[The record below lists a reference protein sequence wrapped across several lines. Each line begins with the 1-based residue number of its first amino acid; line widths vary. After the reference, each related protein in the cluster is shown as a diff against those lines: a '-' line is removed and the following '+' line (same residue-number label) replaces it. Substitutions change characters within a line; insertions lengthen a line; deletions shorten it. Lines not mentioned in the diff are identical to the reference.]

1 MTRMSNLAQVD
12 LLLGLIG
19 DNIAASRSPL
29 LHTLV
34 GRQNGMAVRYDR
46 LVPPQMG
53 MDFEAVF
60 EQARAQG
67 YRGVNVTY
75 PYKERV
81 CAQVQVDDPL
91 VRAVGAVNTVIFE
104 AEGARGHNTDFSG
117 FMAAYRRV
125 RGEAA
130 PGTVVMIGTG
140 GVGRAVAFGLA
151 ALPLAG
157 CAPIGP
163 DRDVLFIP
171 ADKAAALTPD
181 DPKRLLE
188 LIKLDPAIRLDMR
201 YATANN
207 FTGRV
212 LYDEARAFLA
222 APAAQAVARASKA
235 ALADGF
241 GLTIYDAYRPWRITK
256 KLWDAT
262 PVGPKKEYVANPK
275 RGSKHNRGCAVDLT
289 LHDLQTWQLV
299 EMPTEF
305 DDFSEKAHRDYAGA
319 SAAAMAN
326 RARLARYLEA
336 EGFIGLSNEWWH
348 FDFTGWEQF
357 PVMDIPFNK
366 IV

>member
-151 ALPLAG
+151 GLGARELRLMDRAPEKAEALAE
-157 CAPIGP
+157 
-163 DRDVLFIP
+163 
-171 ADKAAALTPD
+171 AL
-181 DPKRLLE
+181 
-188 LIKLDPAIRLDMR
+188 
-201 YATANN
+201 
-207 FTGRV
+207 
-212 LYDEARAFLA
+212 
-222 APAAQAVARASKA
+222 QAVAPEMKISIWIDPAKA
-235 ALADGF
+235 AKGATGV
-241 GLTIYDAYRPWRITK
+241 INC
-256 KLWDAT
+256 T
-262 PVGPKKEYVANPK
+262 PVGMVGYEGTPLPRAAMVGAEWAFD
-275 RGSKHNRGCAVDLT
+275 AVYT
-289 LHDLQTWQLV
+289 PV
-299 EMPTEF
+299 ETEF
-305 DDFSEKAHRDYAGA
+305 LQD
-319 SAAAMAN
+319 AAAEG
-326 RARLARYLEA
+326 LAV
-336 EGFIGLSNEWWH
+336 LS
-348 FDFTGWEQF
+348 GWELFFYQGVHAWAHF
-357 PVMDIPFNK
+357 AGKPLDEAALRDALLNTKETV
-366 IV
+366 